1 MKSSLAGSAILV
13 ALMFPGVA
21 QSDEYAERMA
31 ADIRG
36 AEYSVL
42 SSLVVHRSSGG
53 KHLCTQNAYACVGMD
68 RGELGL
74 ALIGGSKSGI
84 APQRLI
90 ELIRFELDGALG
102 TDLQC
107 YAAYRGNGLIS
118 LVDKA
123 DGKALSVRCSSELRD
138 FRTRSRA
145 EFDVGLRD
153 ICRSPEEIELAK
165 QELRLAI
172 KSGKDCGE

>member
-1 MKSSLAGSAILV
+1 
-13 ALMFPGVA
+13 MFPGVA

-42 SSLVVHRSSGG
+42 SSLVFHRSSGS
-53 KHLCTQNAYACVGMD
+53 KYLCTQNAYACSGMD
-68 RGELGL
+68 GGELGL

-84 APQRLI
+84 ASQQLI
-90 ELIRFELDGALG
+90 DLIRFKLDGALG

-123 DGKALSVRCSSELRD
+123 DGKVLSARCSSELIN
-138 FRTRSRA
+138 FKKRSRA
-145 EFDVGLRD
+145 KFDVGLQD

-165 QELRLAI
+165 RELREAI
-172 KSGKDCGE
+172 KSGKDCGQ

>member
-1 MKSSLAGSAILV
+1 MLV
-13 ALMFPGVA
+13 ALMVPGVA

-53 KHLCTQNAYACVGMD
+53 KYLCTQSAYACAGMD

-84 APQRLI
+84 APERLI
-90 ELIRFELDGALG
+90 ELIRFKLDGALG

-123 DGKALSVRCSSELRD
+123 DGKVLSARCSSELRN
-138 FRTRSRA
+138 FKMRSRA
-145 EFDVGLRD
+145 EFDVDLPD

-165 QELRLAI
+165 RELSFAI
-172 KSGKDCGE
+172 KSGKECGE